1 MLSVTVC
8 YCLLPQ
14 ENHILGND
22 IYCSEGVSLLCE
34 ALKDPNCRL
43 EELHLGLN
51 HQQHGMHERDA
62 ARLGHAV
69 RACKSLRVLSI
80 TSALLPMGALLDG
93 GPTVD
98 LAGKGLARV
107 EVEIAAARDLR
118 SISPVPPLHLP
129 CISAG
134 GDRRAAAAW

>member
-1 MLSVTVC
+1 MIVVHFRIMATIASTDDVTSFSVLELVAFAT
-8 YCLLPQ
+8 YFLGYLGGLYLLL
-14 ENHILGND
+14 IRMR
-22 IYCSEGVSLLCE
+22 YSLTE
-34 ALKDPNCRL
+34 AL
-43 EELHLGLN
+43 
-51 HQQHGMHERDA
+51 A
-62 ARLGHAV
+62 F
-69 RACKSLRVLSI
+69 
-80 TSALLPMGALLDG
+80 ALLDG